1 MGASERFYAVRELV
15 NLDFKI
21 INERQIILQL
31 AMQEAYKKRDECQR
45 GFDNLDNK
53 LNTMT
58 ADGCSFTDKDKVVE
72 SMLYFKECR
81 DGWQETID
89 HIRQWQDE
97 LDQGQEDC

>member
-1 MGASERFYAVRELV
+1 M
-15 NLDFKI
+15 DFKI

-45 GFDNLDNK
+45 DFDNLDKK
-53 LNTMT
+53 LSIMT
-58 ADGCSFTDKDKVVE
+58 TDGCSFPDKDKVVE
-72 SMLYFKECR
+72 SMLYLKECR

-97 LDQGQEDC
+97 LKG

>member
-1 MGASERFYAVRELV
+1 MLVRKKNERFYPLKELV

-31 AMQEAYKKRDECQR
+31 AIQEAYKKRDECQR
-45 GFDNLDNK
+45 DLNNLDNK
-53 LNTMT
+53 LSIMT
-58 ADGCSFTDKDKVVE
+58 TDGCSFTDKDKVVE
-72 SMLYFKECR
+72 SMLYLKECR

-97 LDQGQEDC
+97 LKG